1 MTREESTRKVRMNPE
16 YHYDGVYSHTETN
29 VYDII
34 DQIFNDHEAQLK
46 AKDEKIAELE
56 KESIAEL
63 KSIQSND
70 CIRCQGFV
78 RDDYCSIIDDD
89 CRVVM
94 ERCNGC
100 RQFIPKEQ

>member
-34 DQIFNDHEAQLK
+34 DQIYNDHE
-46 AKDEKIAELE
+46 
-56 KESIAEL
+56 AEL

-100 RQFIPKEQ
+100 RQFIPKEK

>member
-1 MTREESTRKVRMNPE
+1 MKSLEFLEDLLVKTRLDEEIVSE
-16 YHYDGVYSHTETN
+16 
-29 VYDII
+29 DIVFDI
-34 DQIFNDHEAQLK
+34 
-46 AKDEKIAELE
+46 
-56 KESIAEL
+56 KESIEEL

-70 CIRCQGFV
+70 CNRCQGFV

-100 RQFIPKEQ
+100 RQFIPKDNA

>member
-1 MTREESTRKVRMNPE
+1 MKSLEFLEDLLVKTRLDEEIVSE
-16 YHYDGVYSHTETN
+16 
-29 VYDII
+29 DIVFGI
-34 DQIFNDHEAQLK
+34 
-46 AKDEKIAELE
+46 

-70 CIRCQGFV
+70 CNRCQGFV

-100 RQFIPKEQ
+100 RQFIPKDNA

>member
-1 MTREESTRKVRMNPE
+1 MSWNKTHSKALEEKVARIKSANQELRE
-16 YHYDGVYSHTETN
+16 
-29 VYDII
+29 
-34 DQIFNDHEAQLK
+34 QLK
-46 AKDEKIAELE
+46 AKDEK
-56 KESIAEL
+56 IAEL

-100 RQFIPKEQ
+100 RQFIPKEK